1 VASVPEVCVRPQ
13 RVAASPPATG
23 TLPVVDDRFHLPLLE
38 SGHAQKISD
47 LCVRGPLH
55 PRGALPEQLR
65 ELVRC
70 QQSGRN
76 IPGSRGICQ

>member
-1 VASVPEVCVRPQ
+1 
-13 RVAASPPATG
+13 
-23 TLPVVDDRFHLPLLE
+23 LPLLE

>member
-38 SGHAQKISD
+38 SGHAQKINPTFASAA
-47 LCVRGPLH
+47 PSS
-55 PRGALPEQLR
+55 ALPEQLR